1 MDTNTKPHASDP
13 IAEALDRAERE
24 IHRTRIGCPTYC
36 QRWVCDCDSV
46 DKEICQTWQDC
57 QQITTARAE
66 HVRNKAELAALRA
79 ALEALLEADT
89 AICENIGTKS
99 NQAMQRIAALDTA
112 RAELNP

>member
-1 MDTNTKPHASDP
+1 MENNNQTEKPAAGRPNAITQAKPAPDA
-13 IAEALDRAERE
+13 IAAALDAYGQLLAESD
-24 IHRTRIGCPTYC
+24 TPFTA
-36 QRWVCDCDSV
+36 
-46 DKEICQTWQDC
+46 DKYTKLDA
-57 QQITTARAE
+57 ARAE